1 MRHLVNL
8 CRAVFCA
15 VLIISVLEVC
25 ARVDDVLSYDAPF
38 WGPYDNQSLLTVD
51 QLGKWGK
58 PGARY
63 EKWQLN
69 SLGYRGPELIPGTE
83 RILCFGASE
92 TFGLFEAPNE
102 EYPRQLERDLN
113 ETSSGPAFQVVN
125 AAFPGETL
133 ATAILRVPEIV
144 SQVHPSYAL
153 IYTPPANY
161 IETAARSANSTR
173 LPRPVS
179 LADRLLELRIA
190 NRVRNL
196 LKTALPKIVQN
207 KLRQLQIER
216 DSAPSAVMVT
226 VPEEN
231 VDHFR
236 EDLLALIEALRER
249 NVEPVLVTHA
259 TAFGSTLTPRDRDL
273 LIEWR
278 KFYPTL
284 KEDGF
289 MDMEKRMNQVIR
301 ETANCEKLHLI
312 DAANEIPPGP
322 DYFADMV
329 HFTNKGAEVMAADLT
344 IGLQPVLFP
353 SSSEKRLSPS
363 TTELSDS
370 VGCHSSRGLAAS
382 NH

>member
-1 MRHLVNL
+1 MRQLINL
-8 CRAVFCA
+8 GRAVFCA

-25 ARVDDVLSYDAPF
+25 ARLDDVVSYDAPF
-38 WGPYDNQSLLTVD
+38 WGPYDNQSLLMVD

-69 SLGYRGPELIPGTE
+69 SLGYRGPELRPGTE

-92 TFGLFEAPNE
+92 TFGLYEAPNE

-113 ETSSGPAFQVVN
+113 ETSGGPAFQVVN

-133 ATAILRVPEIV
+133 ATAILRVPEVV

-161 IETAARSANSTR
+161 IETTVRSANSTR

-179 LADRLLELRIA
+179 LADRMLELRIA

-196 LKTALPKIVQN
+196 LKTALPKAVQN
-207 KLRQLQIER
+207 KLRQFQIER
-216 DSAPSAVMVT
+216 DSAHSSVMET

-231 VDHFR
+231 VDRFR
-236 EDLLALIEALRER
+236 EDLKALIEALRER

-259 TAFGSTLTPRDRDL
+259 TGIGSTLTSRDRDL
-273 LIEWR
+273 LTEWR
-278 KFYPTL
+278 KFSPTL

-289 MDMEKRMNQVIR
+289 MDMERRINRVIR
-301 ETANCEKLHLI
+301 ETSICENLHLI

-329 HFTNKGAEVMAADLT
+329 HFTSKGAEVMAADLT
-344 IGLQPVLFP
+344 AGLQPVLFL
-353 SSSEKRLSPS
+353 SSSGKRLAPS
-363 TTELSDS
+363 TAALSDS
-370 VGCHSSRGLAAS
+370 VSCHSSQGLAAS

>member
-1 MRHLVNL
+1 MRQLVNL

-25 ARVDDVLSYDAPF
+25 ARLDDVVSYDAPF
-38 WGPYDNQSLLTVD
+38 WGPYDNQSLLMID

-69 SLGYRGPELIPGTE
+69 SLGYRGPELKPGTE

-92 TFGLFEAPNE
+92 TFGLYEAPNE

-113 ETSSGPAFQVVN
+113 EASGGATFQVVN

-133 ATAILRVPEIV
+133 ATAIQRVPEVV

-153 IYTPPANY
+153 IYTPPVNY
-161 IETAARSANSTR
+161 IESPVRLANSAR
-173 LPRPVS
+173 FPRAVS
-179 LADRLLELRIA
+179 LADRLFELRVA

-196 LKTALPKIVQN
+196 LKTALPKAVQN

-216 DSAPSAVMVT
+216 DSAHSAVMER

-231 VDHFR
+231 VDRFR
-236 EDLLALIEALRER
+236 EDLKALIEALRER

-259 TAFGSTLTPRDRDL
+259 TVFGSTLTPRDRDL
-273 LIEWR
+273 LTEWR
-278 KFYPTL
+278 KFSPTL

-289 MDMEKRMNQVIR
+289 MDMEMRINRVIR
-301 ETANCEKLHLI
+301 ETAICEKLHLI

-329 HFTNKGAEVMAADLT
+329 HFTSKGAEVMAADLT
-344 IGLQPVLFP
+344 AGLQPVLFP
-353 SSSEKRLSPS
+353 YSYKMRLAPS
-363 TTELSDS
+363 TAALSDS
-370 VGCHSSRGLAAS
+370 AGCHSSQGLAAS
-382 NH
+382 NR